1 MAPTPPDWYSPD
13 PRWPLIGFATREAY
27 AARMVVTADFHAG
40 VPVDVVEAYNTA
52 AHLMALAWYH
62 YPLYDEA
69 IRKLTSMVEMGVKLR
84 CQELGI
90 ATTSGAATPRP
101 RPLAELIDVLCR
113 APEAAALK
121 VQLHRARA
129 LRNSQ
134 AHPEHHSFGGIAMS
148 VAVVPLVQ
156 LLNDLFAYQP
166 VGRSSGYM

>member
-1 MAPTPPDWYSPD
+1 MAPASPDWYSPD
-13 PRWPLIGFATREAY
+13 SRWPALGFATREAY
-27 AARMVVTADFHAG
+27 AASLVITADFHAG
-40 VPVDVVEAYNTA
+40 VPVDIVEAYNTA

-69 IRKLTSMVEMGVKLR
+69 IRKLTGMVEMGVKLR
-84 CQELGI
+84 CQHLGI
-90 ATTSGAATPRP
+90 ATTVGVTTARP
-101 RPLAELIDVLCR
+101 RPLAELIEVLCR

-121 VQLHRARA
+121 AQLHRARS

-134 AHPEHHSFGGIAMS
+134 AHPEHQSFGGIAMS

-166 VGRSSGYM
+166 ADCSPR